1 MKDSEDGACG
11 SRSKA
16 RSVRNEARSASL
28 RPLASSSV
36 NEWLLVSG
44 RFQTTTGGCLL
55 QSHMK
60 DTSGVGK
67 EDWLVFGEGDAI
79 GTGADVYGFEGTVAQ
94 RNITVTGSYC
104 ICCGTLTDLTACRQ
118 VLIVC
123 LSRKDSVE
131 VTKRGYRCA
140 RKRNRCDHATYLS
153 IYYCCVTRKSPLSAR
168 VRIYG
173 WSARFKAPCSGTRR
187 ACNIFQCDKPL
198 KKKK

>member
-1 MKDSEDGACG
+1 MVQGTRLAEQGEHEAS
-11 SRSKA
+11 SL

-28 RPLASSSV
+28 RTRPSASSSV
-36 NEWLLVSG
+36 NDWLLVSG
-44 RFQTTTGGCLL
+44 RFQPTTGGCLL

-79 GTGADVYGFEGTVAQ
+79 GTGADAYGFEGTVAQ

-104 ICCGTLTDLTACRQ
+104 ICCGTFTDLTACRQ

-131 VTKRGYRCA
+131 VTKCTKAKSVRPC
-140 RKRNRCDHATYLS
+140 NLS
-153 IYYCCVTRKSPLSAR
+153 IHILLLRNAQVPAQ
-168 VRIYG
+168 
-173 WSARFKAPCSGTRR
+173 CSCSHLWMKR
-187 ACNIFQCDKPL
+187 AL
-198 KKKK
+198 